1 MRMESSVVVNRPIEE
16 VWAFWNTFNLPR
28 ASRGF
33 LGLRQTS
40 PGPMALGSTLQGRVV
55 ILGFERRVEL
65 MVTEWDPP
73 HSGTLSIEGAGIR
86 SGLLSMTLEA
96 TAEGTRM
103 VRTSEFEPR
112 PVLKPLF
119 WVLLPYFRR
128 QAKATNQATK
138 RLIEAEHTSGS

>member
-1 MRMESSVVVNRPIEE
+1 MESSVVINRPIEE
-16 VWAFWNTFNLPR
+16 VWAFWNTFNFPR

-73 HSGTLSIEGAGIR
+73 HAGTLSIEGAGIR
-86 SGLLSMTLEA
+86 SGLLGMTLEA

-119 WVLLPYFRR
+119 WVLRPYFTR